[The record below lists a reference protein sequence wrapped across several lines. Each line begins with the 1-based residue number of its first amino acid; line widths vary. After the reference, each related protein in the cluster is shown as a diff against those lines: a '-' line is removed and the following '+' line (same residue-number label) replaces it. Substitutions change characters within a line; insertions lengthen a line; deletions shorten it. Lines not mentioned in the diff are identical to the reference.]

1 MGTRPAPQTEAR
13 SLSTI
18 NYLAANPPQYPHP
31 PEVRE
36 SLTLYISRVPG
47 TQDVILSTFKP
58 QKKNVTG
65 EDISTALYYIHLDA
79 PEDRLL
85 AAPQR
90 PEDGAS
96 PRSSSESARSA
107 IPRKPL
113 PTSARTLG
121 PENGAFFNNVVPS
134 SPSAPRGSTL
144 QATADESAVSFPG
157 PEPQPRARAD
167 VDDYRENPMFRNR
180 RSVGPPAASDVL
192 SRPKPIPAAIY
203 RKPLG
208 PTASEAPRNIHDTS
222 VDVAPNT
229 ASQRRPVTPVTQD
242 TPDAHPGGQPV
253 RVASPPPRLQ
263 PAKPAP
269 LGKLGARPR
278 SVAFSLTVIRK
289 DPTSGTQCN
298 VGTISSFQTN
308 VPTPETADPTLNP
321 DNMGGLLAHAQ
332 KISVRLETS
341 GYAKYRD
348 MPSKAD
354 VDAYRPTSG
363 HSFSQQVAQRS
374 QPGSVVGGKGPV
386 SQSGWKPAE
395 EGFTRQV
402 VMSYGAGW
410 KSNFK
415 KAFQRRERP
424 GSPVH
429 GLGASPEDA
438 AAPKS
443 FHARHGSA
451 STIGSMDSTDGRH
464 SPTLITQ
471 PGPGLKPKGYVFLS
485 PWDGRCEFRT
495 SADGRS
501 LRCRHVLDPASAG
514 IDPREVAQSI
524 RDAQAMGRSRSDE
537 LSSVLVGAKPVSEL
551 RFSLPHGSSHRTSQ
565 RDGTSKGALS
575 GQFSKLL
582 RHRSRSSDEESDEED
597 DFGYGDNSTP
607 MDLRLGQEH
616 AGGGSGGKRAKL
628 GKLIIHDEG
637 LKMLDLVV
645 AANIGVWWN
654 TWGRVLLQ

>member
-1 MGTRPAPQTEAR
+1 MAARPGPQPEAR

-18 NYLAANPPQYPHP
+18 NYLAANPPQYPHH

-47 TQDVILSTFKP
+47 TQDIILSTFRP
-58 QKKNVTG
+58 QRKNVTG
-65 EDISTALYYIHLDA
+65 EDITTALYYIHLDA
-79 PEDRLL
+79 PQDNLL
-85 AAPQR
+85 AAPPR
-90 PEDGAS
+90 PEDGIS
-96 PRSSSESARSA
+96 PRSSTESARST

-113 PTSARTLG
+113 PISAKTLG
-121 PENGAFFNNVVPS
+121 PENGAGINDVAS
-134 SPSAPRGSTL
+134 SPPAGSTL
-144 QATADESAVSFPG
+144 PTTTVENAPASAR
-157 PEPQPRARAD
+157 PERNLGASIEHGAGSEGD
-167 VDDYRENPMFRNR
+167 GYRENPMFRKR
-180 RSVGPPAASDVL
+180 RSEGQAVAYEVLPRPPPMSTG
-192 SRPKPIPAAIY
+192 IY
-203 RKPLG
+203 RKPLASA
-208 PTASEAPRNIHDTS
+208 ASEASRNIPDI
-222 VDVAPNT
+222 DVGAAPNT
-229 ASQRRPVTPVTQD
+229 APQHRPVMPATRQD
-242 TPDAHPGGQPV
+242 TPNPHPAGQPV
-253 RVASPPPRLQ
+253 CVASPPPSLQ
-263 PAKPAP
+263 PGKTAP
-269 LGKLGARPR
+269 QGKLGARPA
-278 SVAFSLTVIRK
+278 SVSFSLTVIRR

-298 VGTISSFQTN
+298 VGRISSFQTN
-308 VPTPETADPTLNP
+308 VPTPETADPTLDP

-332 KISVRLETS
+332 KISIRLETS

-363 HSFSQQVAQRS
+363 HSFSQQAMQRS
-374 QPGSVVGGKGPV
+374 QPASGAGGKGPAP
-386 SQSGWKPAE
+386 QPGWKPVE
-395 EGFTRQV
+395 EAFTRQV

-429 GLGASPEDA
+429 AVGGFPEDA
-438 AAPKS
+438 TAPKS

-451 STIGSMDSTDGRH
+451 STIGSLDSADGRH
-464 SPTLITQ
+464 SPTLITH
-471 PGPGLKPKGYVFLS
+471 PGPGLRPKGYVFLS
-485 PWDGRCEFRT
+485 PWEGRCEFRT
-495 SADGRS
+495 SADGRA
-501 LRCRHVLDPASAG
+501 LRCRHVLDPANAG

-524 RDAQAMGRSRSDE
+524 RDAQAMGRSRSDG

-565 RDGTSKGALS
+565 RDATSKGGLS

-582 RHRSRSSDEESDEED
+582 RRSDEESDEGD
-597 DFGYGDNSTP
+597 DFGNGDNDISVH
-607 MDLRLGQEH
+607 LRLGKEH

-645 AANIGVWWN
+645 AANVGVWWN
-654 TWGRVLLQ
+654 TWGRILLN